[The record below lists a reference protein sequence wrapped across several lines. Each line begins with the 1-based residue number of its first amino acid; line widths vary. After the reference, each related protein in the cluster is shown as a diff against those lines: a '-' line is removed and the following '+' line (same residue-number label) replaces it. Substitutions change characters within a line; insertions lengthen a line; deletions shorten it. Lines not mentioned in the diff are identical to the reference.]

1 MLKKSIFAAGAV
13 AAVLA
18 VGGVYAVANLE
29 TVPAGYVGVKVN
41 LYGSEK
47 GVQNEELGVGRY
59 LLTWNEQC
67 YLFPTFNQLHTYS
80 SPFTFQTSDAMA
92 VNAKI
97 GVEYQVRPSMATR
110 VFQTYRKGVE
120 EITEVNLRQNVSD
133 ALIKYAS
140 LMDVNELTANGK
152 TKLLEH
158 VTEELR
164 HQLEDVGIHIIR
176 VSWASDIEY
185 PPQVRES
192 INAKIE
198 ATQRA
203 MLREN
208 EVAQSKAEAEKARV
222 AAQGEADAQLT
233 KAKAEAESIAI
244 RAKALRDNPQVLM
257 LEAISRWDGKL
268 PTFLVADSL
277 PLPLLEVNK
286 AALTK

>member
-1 MLKKSIFAAGAV
+1 MSVKSILIAVV
-13 AAVLA
+13 AAIVI
-18 VGGVYAVANLE
+18 VFGGIYTIVNLQ

-41 LYGSEK
+41 LYGSDK

-59 LLTWNEQC
+59 MLTWNEQC
-67 YLFPTFNQLHTYS
+67 YLFPTFNQLHTYKV
-80 SPFTFQTSDAMA
+80 PFTFQTSDAMA
-92 VNAKI
+92 VNARI
-97 GVEYQVRPSMATR
+97 GIEYQV
-110 VFQTYRKGVE
+110 
-120 EITEVNLRQNVSD
+120 
-133 ALIKYAS
+133 KYAS

-164 HQLEDVGIHIIR
+164 HQLGNVGIHIIR

-244 RAKALRDNPQVLM
+244 RAKALRDNPQVLT

-268 PTFLVADSL
+268 PVYFGGDSL
-277 PLPLLEVNK
+277 PAPFMQMK
-286 AALTK
+286 

>member
-1 MLKKSIFAAGAV
+1 MKPLSIISIGLASAALMAGAV
-13 AAVLA
+13 YMLC
-18 VGGVYAVANLE
+18 NFQ

-41 LYGSEK
+41 LYGSDK
-47 GVQNEELGVGRY
+47 GVQQEELGVGRY
-59 LLTWNEQC
+59 LLTWNEQA
-67 YLFPTFNQLHTYS
+67 YLFPSFNQLHTYKE
-80 SPFTFQTSDAMA
+80 PFTFQTSDAMA
-92 VNAKI
+92 VNARV
-97 GVEYQVRPSMATR
+97 GVEYQVKPSMATK
-110 VFQTYRKGVE
+110 VFQTYRKGVD
-120 EITEVNLRQNVSD
+120 EITEVNLRQNISD

-152 TKLLEH
+152 SKLLDQ
-158 VTEELR
+158 VTQELR
-164 HQLEDVGIHIIR
+164 HQLEEVGIHIIR

-222 AAQGEADAQLT
+222 TAQGEADAQLT

-268 PTFLVADSL
+268 PVYLNGESL
-277 PLPLLEVNK
+277 PTPFVQMK
-286 AALTK
+286 

>member
-1 MLKKSIFAAGAV
+1 
-13 AAVLA
+13 
-18 VGGVYAVANLE
+18 
-29 TVPAGYVGVKVN
+29 
-41 LYGSEK
+41 
-47 GVQNEELGVGRY
+47 
-59 LLTWNEQC
+59 
-67 YLFPTFNQLHTYS
+67 
-80 SPFTFQTSDAMA
+80 MA

-268 PTFLVADSL
+268 PTFLGADSL

>member
-208 EVAQSKAEAEKARV
+208 EDAQSKAEAEKARV

-268 PTFLVADSL
+268 PTFLGADSL

>member
-1 MLKKSIFAAGAV
+1 MALIYQPSKRIFCGWFEPLKS
-13 AAVLA
+13 
-18 VGGVYAVANLE
+18 
-29 TVPAGYVGVKVN
+29 T
-41 LYGSEK
+41 
-47 GVQNEELGVGRY
+47 
-59 LLTWNEQC
+59 
-67 YLFPTFNQLHTYS
+67 TYS
-80 SPFTFQTSDAMA
+80 
-92 VNAKI
+92 
-97 GVEYQVRPSMATR
+97 EYP

-120 EITEVNLRQNVSD
+120 EITDVNLRQNVSD

-152 TKLLEH
+152 SKLLEH
-158 VTEELR
+158 VTDELR

-268 PTFLVADSL
+268 PTYLGGDTL
-277 PLPLLEVNK
+277 PAPLMQLKEHK
-286 AALTK
+286 

>member
-1 MLKKSIFAAGAV
+1 MKPLSIISIGLAS
-13 AAVLA
+13 AAVVAGGIFLA
-18 VGGVYAVANLE
+18 CSFQ

-41 LYGSEK
+41 LYGSDK
-47 GVQNEELGVGRY
+47 GVQQEELGVGRY
-59 LLTWNEQC
+59 LLTWNEQA
-67 YLFPTFNQLHTYS
+67 YLFPSFNQLHTYKE
-80 SPFTFQTSDAMA
+80 PFTFQTSDAMA
-92 VNAKI
+92 VNARV
-97 GVEYQVRPSMATR
+97 GVEYQVKPSMATK
-110 VFQTYRKGVE
+110 VFQTYRKGVD
-120 EITEVNLRQNVSD
+120 EITEVNLRQNISD

-152 TKLLEH
+152 SKLLDQ
-158 VTEELR
+158 VTQELR
-164 HQLEDVGIHIIR
+164 HQLEEVGIHIIR

-222 AAQGEADAQLT
+222 TAQGEADAQLT

-268 PTFLVADSL
+268 PVYLNGESL
-277 PLPLLEVNK
+277 PTPFVQMK
-286 AALTK
+286 

>member
-1 MLKKSIFAAGAV
+1 MRLSTIAAIAGVSAAV
-13 AAVLA
+13 AI
-18 VGGVYAVANLE
+18 GGIYALCNLQS
-29 TVPAGYVGVKVN
+29 VPAGYVGVKVN
-41 LYGSEK
+41 LYGSDK
-47 GVQNEELGVGRY
+47 GVQQEELGVGRY
-59 LLTWNEQC
+59 LLTWNEQA
-67 YLFPTFNQLHTYS
+67 YLFPTFNQLHTYKV
-80 SPFTFQTSDAMA
+80 PFTFQTSDAMA
-92 VNAKI
+92 VNAMI
-97 GVEYQVRPSMATR
+97 GVEYQVKPSMATK
-110 VFQTYRKGVE
+110 VFQTYRKSVE
-120 EITEVNLRQNVSD
+120 EITYVNLRQNVSD

-152 TKLLEH
+152 SKLLDH

-268 PTFLVADSL
+268 PTYLGGDSL
-277 PLPLLEVNK
+277 PAPLMQLKEQK
-286 AALTK
+286 

>member
-13 AAVLA
+13 AAVLI
-18 VGGVYAVANLE
+18 VGGVYAIANLE

-268 PTFLVADSL
+268 PTFLGADSL

>member
-1 MLKKSIFAAGAV
+1 MRLSTIAAIAGVSVAV
-13 AAVLA
+13 AI
-18 VGGVYAVANLE
+18 GGIYALCNLQ

-41 LYGSEK
+41 LYGSDK
-47 GVQNEELGVGRY
+47 GVQQEELGVGRY
-59 LLTWNEQC
+59 LLTWNEQAH
-67 YLFPTFNQLHTYS
+67 LFPTFIQLHTYKV
-80 SPFTFQTSDAMA
+80 PFTFQTSDAMA
-92 VNAKI
+92 VNAMI
-97 GVEYQVRPSMATR
+97 GVEYQVKPSMATK

-120 EITEVNLRQNVSD
+120 EITDVNLRQNVSD

-140 LMDVNELTANGK
+140 LLDVNELTANGK
-152 TKLLEH
+152 SKLLDH

-268 PTFLVADSL
+268 PTYLGGDSL
-277 PLPLLEVNK
+277 PAPLMQLKEQK
-286 AALTK
+286 

>member
-1 MLKKSIFAAGAV
+1 MRLSTIAAIAGVSAAV
-13 AAVLA
+13 AI
-18 VGGVYAVANLE
+18 GGIYALCNLQ

-41 LYGSEK
+41 LYGSDK
-47 GVQNEELGVGRY
+47 GVQQEELGVGRY
-59 LLTWNEQC
+59 LLTWNEQA
-67 YLFPTFNQLHTYS
+67 YLFPTFNQLHTYKV
-80 SPFTFQTSDAMA
+80 PFTFQTSDAMA
-92 VNAKI
+92 VNAMI
-97 GVEYQVRPSMATR
+97 GVEYQVKPSMATK

-120 EITEVNLRQNVSD
+120 EITDVNLRQNVSD

-152 TKLLEH
+152 SKLLDH

-208 EVAQSKAEAEKARV
+208 EVAQSKAEAENVTSNTAYNGIGVKVKGSDVVIMFATIP
-222 AAQGEADAQLT
+222 GSHKFSEF
-233 KAKAEAESIAI
+233 SIGL
-244 RAKALRDNPQVLM
+244 KDWEVLKM
-257 LEAISRWDGKL
+257 AVQNVVRSKQKNVDHQ
-268 PTFLVADSL
+268 
-277 PLPLLEVNK
+277 
-286 AALTK
+286 

>member
-1 MLKKSIFAAGAV
+1 MSGKSIFIAGAV
-13 AAVLA
+13 ATALVA
-18 VGGVYAVANLE
+18 GGVYAIANLE

-41 LYGSEK
+41 LYGSDK

-80 SPFTFQTSDAMA
+80 VPFTFQTSDAMA

-97 GVEYQVRPSMATR
+97 GVEYQVRPSMATK

-185 PPQVRES
+185 PPQVR
-192 INAKIE
+192 
-198 ATQRA
+198 A

-244 RAKALRDNPQVLM
+244 RAKALRDNPQVLT

-268 PTFLVADSL
+268 PTFLGGDSL
-277 PLPLLEVNK
+277 PLPLLDVNK

>member
-268 PTFLVADSL
+268 PTFLGADSL

>member
-1 MLKKSIFAAGAV
+1 MKPSIVLSVGLASAALV
-13 AAVLA
+13 
-18 VGGVYAVANLE
+18 VGGIFLACNFQ

-41 LYGSEK
+41 LYGSDK
-47 GVQNEELGVGRY
+47 GVQQEELGVGRY
-59 LLTWNEQC
+59 LLTWNEQA
-67 YLFPTFNQLHTYS
+67 YLFPSFNQLHTYKE
-80 SPFTFQTSDAMA
+80 PFTFQTSDAMA
-92 VNAKI
+92 VNARV
-97 GVEYQVRPSMATR
+97 GVEYQVKPSMATK
-110 VFQTYRKGVE
+110 VFQTYRKGVD
-120 EITEVNLRQNVSD
+120 EITEVNLRQNISD

-152 TKLLEH
+152 SRLLDQ
-158 VTEELR
+158 VTQELR
-164 HQLEDVGIHIIR
+164 HQLEEVGIHIIR
-176 VSWASDIEY
+176 ISWASDIEY

-222 AAQGEADAQLT
+222 TAQGEADAQLT

-268 PTFLVADSL
+268 PVYLNGDSL
-277 PLPLLEVNK
+277 PLPFVQMKE
-286 AALTK
+286 

>member
-1 MLKKSIFAAGAV
+1 MRLSTIAAIAGVSAAV
-13 AAVLA
+13 AI
-18 VGGVYAVANLE
+18 GGIYALCNLQ

-41 LYGSEK
+41 LYGSDK
-47 GVQNEELGVGRY
+47 GVQQEELGVGRY
-59 LLTWNEQC
+59 LLTGNEQA
-67 YLFPTFNQLHTYS
+67 YLFPTFNQLHTYKV
-80 SPFTFQTSDAMA
+80 PFTFQTSDAMA
-92 VNAKI
+92 VNAMI
-97 GVEYQVRPSMATR
+97 GVEYQVKPSMATK

-120 EITEVNLRQNVSD
+120 EITDVNLRQNVSD

-152 TKLLEH
+152 SKLLDH

-208 EVAQSKAEAEKARV
+208 EVAQSKAEAENVTSNTAYNGIGVKVKGSDVVIMFATIP
-222 AAQGEADAQLT
+222 GSHKFSEF
-233 KAKAEAESIAI
+233 SIGL
-244 RAKALRDNPQVLM
+244 KDWEVLKM
-257 LEAISRWDGKL
+257 AVQNVVRSKQKNVDHQ
-268 PTFLVADSL
+268 
-277 PLPLLEVNK
+277 
-286 AALTK
+286 

>member
-1 MLKKSIFAAGAV
+1 MSGKSIFIAGAV
-13 AAVLA
+13 ATALV

-80 SPFTFQTSDAMA
+80 VPFTFQTSDAMA

-97 GVEYQVRPSMATR
+97 GVEYQVRPSMATK

-164 HQLEDVGIHIIR
+164 CGKF
-176 VSWASDIEY
+176 
-185 PPQVRES
+185 PPDTTTVHRH
-192 INAKIE
+192 KRLVL
-198 ATQRA
+198 TPA
-203 MLREN
+203 MLLDQLCDRFFSAT
-208 EVAQSKAEAEKARV
+208 VRSKDHDGTIQRSHTTSYPL
-222 AAQGEADAQLT
+222 GLPDRP
-233 KAKAEAESIAI
+233 AK
-244 RAKALRDNPQVLM
+244 P
-257 LEAISRWDGKL
+257 
-268 PTFLVADSL
+268 FH
-277 PLPLLEVNK
+277 
-286 AALTK
+286 

>member
-1 MLKKSIFAAGAV
+1 MIVQMKKGPIPRELCEGNKGECFLVSFDESPTDPAALRYGTV
-13 AAVLA
+13 IDGFFDDGDYFTCPLSEIKSWCRI
-18 VGGVYAVANLE
+18 E
-29 TVPAGYVGVKVN
+29 TEMSGRWKIKNKV
-41 LYGSEK
+41 
-47 GVQNEELGVGRY
+47 
-59 LLTWNEQC
+59 
-67 YLFPTFNQLHTYS
+67 
-80 SPFTFQTSDAMA
+80 
-92 VNAKI
+92 
-97 GVEYQVRPSMATR
+97 TR
-110 VFQTYRKGVE
+110 KSVE
-120 EITEVNLRQNVSD
+120 EITDVNLRQNVSD

-152 TKLLEH
+152 SKLLDH

-268 PTFLVADSL
+268 PTYLGGDSL
-277 PLPLLEVNK
+277 PAPLMQLKEQK
-286 AALTK
+286 

>member
-1 MLKKSIFAAGAV
+1 MKLSTIAAITGV
-13 AAVLA
+13 SAAV
-18 VGGVYAVANLE
+18 VIGGIYALCNLQ

-41 LYGSEK
+41 LYGSDK
-47 GVQNEELGVGRY
+47 GVQQEELGVGRY
-59 LLTWNEQC
+59 LLTWNEPA
-67 YLFPTFNQLHTYS
+67 YLFPTFNQLHTYKV
-80 SPFTFQTSDAMA
+80 PFTFQTSDAMA
-92 VNAKI
+92 VNAMI
-97 GVEYQVRPSMATR
+97 GVEYQVKPSMATK

-120 EITEVNLRQNVSD
+120 EITDVNLRQNVSD

-152 TKLLEH
+152 SKLLDH

-268 PTFLVADSL
+268 PTYLGGDSL
-277 PLPLLEVNK
+277 PAPLMQLKEQK
-286 AALTK
+286 

>member
-1 MLKKSIFAAGAV
+1 MKPVSVLSVGLASAALV
-13 AAVLA
+13 
-18 VGGVYAVANLE
+18 VGGIFLACNFQ

-41 LYGSEK
+41 LYGSDK
-47 GVQNEELGVGRY
+47 GVQQEELGVGRY
-59 LLTWNEQC
+59 LLTWNEQA
-67 YLFPTFNQLHTYS
+67 YLFPSFNQLHTYKE
-80 SPFTFQTSDAMA
+80 PFTFQTSDAMA
-92 VNAKI
+92 VNARV
-97 GVEYQVRPSMATR
+97 GVEYQVKPSMATK
-110 VFQTYRKGVE
+110 VFQTYRKGVD
-120 EITEVNLRQNVSD
+120 EITEVNLRQNISD

-152 TKLLEH
+152 SKLLDQ
-158 VTEELR
+158 VTQELR
-164 HQLEDVGIHIIR
+164 HQLEEVGIHIIR

-222 AAQGEADAQLT
+222 TAQGEADAQLT

-268 PTFLVADSL
+268 PVYLNRDSL
-277 PLPLLEVNK
+277 PIPFVQMKE
-286 AALTK
+286 

>member
-1 MLKKSIFAAGAV
+1 MKPVSVLSVGLASAALV
-13 AAVLA
+13 
-18 VGGVYAVANLE
+18 VGGIFLACNFQ

-41 LYGSEK
+41 LYGSDK
-47 GVQNEELGVGRY
+47 GVQQEELGVGRY
-59 LLTWNEQC
+59 LLTWNEQA
-67 YLFPTFNQLHTYS
+67 YLFPSFNQLHTYKE
-80 SPFTFQTSDAMA
+80 PFTFQTSDAMA
-92 VNAKI
+92 VNARV
-97 GVEYQVRPSMATR
+97 GVEYQVKPSMATK
-110 VFQTYRKGVE
+110 VFQTYRKGVD
-120 EITEVNLRQNVSD
+120 EITEVNLRQNISD

-152 TKLLEH
+152 SKLLDQ
-158 VTEELR
+158 VTQELR
-164 HQLEDVGIHIIR
+164 HQLEEVGIHIIR

-222 AAQGEADAQLT
+222 TAQGEADAQLT

-268 PTFLVADSL
+268 PVYLNGESL
-277 PLPLLEVNK
+277 PTPFVQMK
-286 AALTK
+286 

>member
-1 MLKKSIFAAGAV
+1 MRPAPFFATTAV
-13 AAVLA
+13 VLTLLI
-18 VGGVYAVANLE
+18 GGVYTALNLQ

-41 LYGSEK
+41 LYGSDK
-47 GVQNEELGVGRY
+47 GVQQEELGVGRY
-59 LLTWNEQC
+59 LLTWNEQA
-67 YLFPTFNQLHTYS
+67 YLFPTFNQLYTYDY
-80 SPFTFQTSDAMA
+80 PFTFQTSDAMA

-97 GVEYQVRPSMATR
+97 GVEYQVKPSMATK

-120 EITEVNLRQNVSD
+120 EITDVNLRQNVSD

-152 TKLLEH
+152 SKLLEN

-164 HQLEDVGIHIIR
+164 KQLEDVGIHIIR

-208 EVAQSKAEAEKARV
+208 EVAQSRAEAEKARV

-233 KAKAEAESIAI
+233 KARAEAESIAI
-244 RAKALRDNPQVLM
+244 RAKALRDNPQVLT
-257 LEAISRWDGKL
+257 LEAITRWDGKL
-268 PTFLVADSL
+268 PVYLGGDSL
-277 PLPLLEVNK
+277 PTPFMQLKE
-286 AALTK
+286 TK

>member
-1 MLKKSIFAAGAV
+1 MKTSYIAIGALTAAAV
-13 AAVLA
+13 AAGLI
-18 VGGVYAVANLE
+18 YTLCNLQ

-47 GVQNEELGVGRY
+47 GVQQEKLGVGRY
-59 LLTWNEQC
+59 LLTWNEQA
-67 YLFPTFNQLHTYS
+67 YLFPTFNQLHTYKL
-80 SPFTFQTSDAMA
+80 PFTFQTSDAMA
-92 VNAKI
+92 VNAMI
-97 GVEYQVRPSMATR
+97 GVEYQVKPSMATK
-110 VFQTYRKGVE
+110 VFQTYRKGVA
-120 EITEVNLRQNVSD
+120 EITDVNIRQNISD
-133 ALIKYAS
+133 ALIKFAS
-140 LMDVNELTANGK
+140 MMDVNELTANGK
-152 TKLLEH
+152 TKLLEN
-158 VTEELR
+158 VTAELR

-222 AAQGEADAQLT
+222 AARGEADAQLT

-244 RAKALRDNPQVLM
+244 RAKALRDNPQVLT

-268 PTFLVADSL
+268 PVYLGGDAL
-277 PLPLLEVNK
+277 PVPFIPTQK
-286 AALTK
+286 

>member
-13 AAVLA
+13 AAVLI

-80 SPFTFQTSDAMA
+80 VPFTFQTSDAMA

-97 GVEYQVRPSMATR
+97 GVEYQVRPSMATK

-185 PPQVRES
+185 PPQEMCIRDS
-192 INAKIE
+192 ICTYLHMN
-198 ATQRA
+198 RA
-203 MLREN
+203 
-208 EVAQSKAEAEKARV
+208 
-222 AAQGEADAQLT
+222 
-233 KAKAEAESIAI
+233 
-244 RAKALRDNPQVLM
+244 
-257 LEAISRWDGKL
+257 
-268 PTFLVADSL
+268 
-277 PLPLLEVNK
+277 
-286 AALTK
+286 

>member
-1 MLKKSIFAAGAV
+1 MKLSTIAAITGV
-13 AAVLA
+13 SAAV
-18 VGGVYAVANLE
+18 VIGGIYALCNLQ

-41 LYGSEK
+41 LYGSDK
-47 GVQNEELGVGRY
+47 GVQQEELGVGRY
-59 LLTWNEQC
+59 LLTWNEQA
-67 YLFPTFNQLHTYS
+67 YLFPTFNQLHTYKV
-80 SPFTFQTSDAMA
+80 PFTFQTSDAMA
-92 VNAKI
+92 VNAMI
-97 GVEYQVRPSMATR
+97 GVEYQVKPSMATK

-120 EITEVNLRQNVSD
+120 EITDVNLRQNVSD

-152 TKLLEH
+152 SKLLDH

-208 EVAQSKAEAEKARV
+208 EVA
-222 AAQGEADAQLT
+222 AQGEADAQLT

-268 PTFLVADSL
+268 PTYLGGDSL
-277 PLPLLEVNK
+277 PAPLMQLKEQK
-286 AALTK
+286 